1 MRTRESR
8 WRVFGVIG
16 AVLLV
21 SVMVLPA
28 GAADFGDPAFGTQWQ
43 AGEAITPNFWG
54 PSVATKSAEQY
65 LYSGTNRTR
74 LVQYFD
80 KGRMERYDGV
90 TSTPGTKVTNGLL
103 ATELITGR
111 LQIADEQFTARTPP
125 AIPIAGD
132 TDGGGPTYAFLASPA
147 ATELT
152 ANTPTRVNGKVDA
165 LVAGSTVTHTT
176 PGTVK
181 DARTFTVY
189 DDPTHHNVPQ
199 AFADYRTTVGLAN
212 IGYAKAEP
220 FVTMIKVAG
229 KLQEVMVQ
237 VFERRVLTFTASN
250 PAVFQVE
257 FGNIGQHY
265 YQWRYQTPD
274 ATATVPASTPTTTTG
289 VSTVVPTAAAA
300 IATPSR
306 PTGPTPTATTPP
318 TTQGPV
324 IGANMVC
331 PSGYPLKANPAT
343 KQYLLFGQKGYDAAD
358 ASACFASI
366 NAVETAGY
374 TRIATGFM
382 K

>member
-1 MRTRESR
+1 MRTRECR

-16 AVLLV
+16 VVLLV
-21 SVMVLPA
+21 GVLVLPA

-74 LVQYFD
+74 FVQYFD

-90 TSTPGTKVTNGLL
+90 TNTPGTKVTNGLL

-111 LQIADEQFTARTPP
+111 LQIADDQFTARTPP

-132 TDGGGPTYAFLASPA
+132 TDGGGPTYAFLAGPA

-152 ANTPTRVNGKVDA
+152 ANTPTRVSVNGKVDA
-165 LVAGSTVTHTT
+165 LVAGSMVTHTT

-199 AFADYRTTVGLAN
+199 AFAEYRTTVGLAN

-220 FVTMIKVAG
+220 FVTTVKVAG

-250 PAVFQVE
+250 PPMFQVE

-274 ATATVPASTPTTTTG
+274 ATATVPASTPTTTT
-289 VSTVVPTAAAA
+289 STTAPATA
-300 IATPSR
+300 IATPSG

-324 IGANMVC
+324 IGANAVC

-358 ASACFASI
+358 ASACFAST
-366 NAVETAGY
+366 NAVEAAGY

>member
-220 FVTMIKVAG
+220 FVTMVKVAG

-289 VSTVVPTAAAA
+289 VSTVVPTAATA
-300 IATPSR
+300 IATPSGS
-306 PTGPTPTATTPP
+306 TGPTPTATTPP